1 MGSSKRLSSRDR
13 FRSYDLWVMSPP
25 RWPLRHSASNYF
37 QRCFLHAQLK
47 KACATAGNRTRVE
60 PLGGVHHGDHDLHV
74 LGSTYM
80 FWEKH
85 DLHVYG
91 GKLTCLWIFRLTHL
105 QAKKF
110 FLHKKN
116 FSSEKARSKKKFFFL
131 PVKNFLWRPLAKFL
145 CLCAKC
151 FTLSP
156 WGRILMVFTHIT

>member
-1 MGSSKRLSSRDR
+1 MKWEWWERTTKTEQKEKQKKTQHIKRIPRPGIEPGSSAWQAEIL
-13 FRSYDLWVMSPP
+13 
-25 RWPLRHSASNYF
+25 
-37 QRCFLHAQLK
+37 
-47 KACATAGNRTRVE
+47 
-60 PLGGVHHGDHDLHV
+60 GDHDLHV